1 MRTTNNLLTASNFE
15 YFLSVKLVFLLLDF
29 KKVTEL
35 FHTQTNS
42 LILSEAHKL
51 TLTLSLF
58 LSQTHIIYIS
68 YPLSHI
74 GTFTLYYLLSLSLSL
89 STSCTLA
96 QALSLSLSLFYAI
109 YVFCKNAGAQIC
121 HGHPERYRRTHG
133 QTFSI
138 RILKKANSKWTIIL
152 LKY

>member
-74 GTFTLYYLLSLSLSL
+74 GTFTLYYLLSLSLYVMHTG
-89 STSCTLA
+89 TS
-96 QALSLSLSLFYAI
+96 SLSLSPCFTQFTFFVKMPEPKYAMDI
-109 YVFCKNAGAQIC
+109 LNGIAG
-121 HGHPERYRRTHG
+121 PMDKLSRYG
-133 QTFSI
+133 F
-138 RILKKANSKWTIIL
+138 
-152 LKY
+152 

>member
-89 STSCTLA
+89 RHA
-96 QALSLSLSLFYAI
+96 HWHKLSLSLSPCFTQFTFFAKMPEPKYAMDI
-109 YVFCKNAGAQIC
+109 LNGIAG
-121 HGHPERYRRTHG
+121 PMDKLSRYG
-133 QTFSI
+133 F
-138 RILKKANSKWTIIL
+138 
-152 LKY
+152 

>member
-96 QALSLSLSLFYAI
+96 QALSLSLPVLRNLRFLQKCRSP
-109 YVFCKNAGAQIC
+109 NM
-121 HGHPERYRRTHG
+121 P
-133 QTFSI
+133 
-138 RILKKANSKWTIIL
+138 WTS
-152 LKY
+152 

>member
-35 FHTQTNS
+35 FHIQTNS

-74 GTFTLYYLLSLSLSL
+74 GTFTLYYLLSLSLRH
-89 STSCTLA
+89 A
-96 QALSLSLSLFYAI
+96 HWHKLSLSPCFTQFTFFVKMPEPKYAMDILDGIAGPMDKLS
-109 YVFCKNAGAQIC
+109 
-121 HGHPERYRRTHG
+121 RYG
-133 QTFSI
+133 F
-138 RILKKANSKWTIIL
+138 
-152 LKY
+152 

>member
-89 STSCTLA
+89 SLSTSCTLA
-96 QALSLSLSLFYAI
+96 QALSLSLPVLRNLRFLQKCRSP
-109 YVFCKNAGAQIC
+109 NM
-121 HGHPERYRRTHG
+121 P
-133 QTFSI
+133 
-138 RILKKANSKWTIIL
+138 WTS
-152 LKY
+152 